1 MSVIRQK
8 KHSLLTAFDRAA
20 HILRIEQ
27 SSEICRKTGAVF
39 ENSSYKI
46 NFIGT
51 DYEIGMPDVRFI
63 TPGTI
68 TIVQVLILHYLTAIE
83 KQTANG
89 DFINFKGIPD
99 GMFYFKSFQQRVLN
113 KLIETFKECPEK
125 LLKAGKAIGG
135 KKWGIGDYSVAI
147 QVFPRVEM
155 VFQLYPADDEFPA
168 DANILYS
175 DNIVN
180 FLPAEDA
187 AFLGGY
193 LVGELSGK
201 IRN

>member
-1 MSVIRQK
+1 MSDVRQK
-8 KHSLLTAFDRAA
+8 ENSLLTAYTRAA
-20 HILRIEQ
+20 QILRIEQ

-39 ENSSYKI
+39 ENSIYKI

-51 DYEIGMPDVRFI
+51 DYEIIMPEVRFI

-68 TIVQVLILHYLTAIE
+68 TIIEVLILHYLTATDR
-83 KQTANG
+83 QTVNG
-89 DFINFKGIPD
+89 DFISFKGIPG

-113 KLIETFKECPEK
+113 KLIENFKDTPEN
-125 LLKAGKAIGG
+125 LLKAGEAIGG

-147 QVFPRVEM
+147 QVFPRIEM
-155 VFQLYPADDEFPA
+155 VVQLFPADDEFPP
-168 DANILYS
+168 DANILFS
-175 DNIVN
+175 DSIVN

-193 LVGELSGK
+193 LVGNLAGK
-201 IRN
+201 LRS